1 MKYLLIVGLALGTAT
16 ISFGQQTRSADLASA
31 GTPAKKV
38 SMRSSVLYLLSH
50 DDKTTEISKEEFKKI
65 KKKDIEYTKLL
76 KDPALLSMYG
86 DKAKG
91 GVVLVQM
98 KQSPDEKKRKGR
110 QNSSRKTKQNANP
123 GNDSATLST
132 NKIATKTQ

>member
-1 MKYLLIVGLALGTAT
+1 MKYLLIVALAFGTAT
-16 ISFGQQTRSADLASA
+16 ISFGQQTRSADIASA

-38 SMRSSVLYLLSH
+38 SMRSSVLYLLSQ

-65 KKKDIEYTKLL
+65 KKKDIEYTKVL

-86 DKAKG
+86 DKAKS

-98 KQSPDEKKRKGR
+98 KQSADEKKKKGR
-110 QNSSRKTKQNANP
+110 QNSSRKTKQNPNQ
-123 GNDSATLST
+123 GNDAAALST
-132 NKIATKTQ
+132 NKDRK

>member
-1 MKYLLIVGLALGTAT
+1 MKYLLIVALAFGIAT
-16 ISFGQQTRSADLASA
+16 ISFGQQTKSTDIVAA

-38 SMRSSVLYLLSH
+38 STRSSVLYLLSH

-65 KKKDIEYTKLL
+65 KKKDIEYTKVL

-86 DKAKG
+86 DKAKS

-98 KQSPDEKKRKGR
+98 KQSADEKKKKGR
-110 QNSSRKTKQNANP
+110 QNSSRKTKQNANQ
-123 GNDSATLST
+123 GNDAAALST
-132 NKIATKTQ
+132 NKDRK

>member
-1 MKYLLIVGLALGTAT
+1 MKYLLIVALAFGTAT
-16 ISFGQQTRSADLASA
+16 ISFGQQTRSGDIASA

-38 SMRSSVLYLLSH
+38 SMRSSVLYLLSKG
-50 DDKTTEISKEEFKKI
+50 DKTTEISNEEFKKI
-65 KKKDIEYTKLL
+65 KKKDIEYTKVL

-98 KQSPDEKKRKGR
+98 KQTAEEKKRKAR
-110 QNSSRKTKQNANP
+110 KVSFRKTKQK
-123 GNDSATLST
+123 GNQTNDAEALST
-132 NKIATKTQ
+132 NKVAKKTQ

>member
-1 MKYLLIVGLALGTAT
+1 MKYLLIVGLAFGTAT
-16 ISFGQQTRSADLASA
+16 ISFGQQTNSADIASA

-38 SMRSSVLYLLSH
+38 STRSSVLYLLSH

-86 DKAKG
+86 DKAKS

-98 KQSPDEKKRKGR
+98 KQSADEKKKKGR
-110 QNSSRKTKQNANP
+110 QNSSRKTKQNANAR
-123 GNDSATLST
+123 NDAPALST
-132 NKIATKTQ
+132 IKDRK